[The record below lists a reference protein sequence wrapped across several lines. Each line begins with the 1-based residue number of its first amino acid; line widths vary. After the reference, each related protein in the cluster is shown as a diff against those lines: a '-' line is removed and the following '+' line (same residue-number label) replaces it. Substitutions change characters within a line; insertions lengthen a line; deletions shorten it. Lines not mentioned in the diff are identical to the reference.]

1 MNEKNN
7 IKLVLNLQFFS
18 AEDEGKTETASS
30 KKREDSRKKGQVAKS
45 IEINTAALFLAAFF
59 SLKTFGPFMKFRLE
73 NIFIETF
80 QKISVMETFFET
92 KYMSWYIANIFLS
105 IIVIVSPVLLS
116 ILVSGL
122 LASIVQVGWK
132 PSLEAMAPKFNKM
145 NPLSGFKKMF
155 SSQSIMEL
163 VKTMFKVAVLG
174 FVIYG
179 RIKTE
184 IPIFLSLIDMSI
196 TQIFAY
202 VGDLVI
208 SIGFRIAMIFCFMA
222 AADFAFQ
229 KYKFEDSIKMTKQEV
244 KDEHKQSDGD
254 PMIKSQIKQKMR
266 EMSMKRMMQSVPE
279 ADVIITNPT
288 HYAIAIKY
296 NPEKGTAPIVTA
308 KGADYIAQKIK
319 EKAAE
324 HDIQIVENKPL
335 ARTLYAVVEV
345 GDEIPPDLYK
355 TVAEILA
362 FIYNLKNT

>member
-1 MNEKNN
+1 MTTGPN

-18 AEDEGKTETASS
+18 AEDEGKTETASA

-45 IEINTAALFLAAFF
+45 QEINTAFLFFAAFMG
-59 SLKTFGPFMKFRLE
+59 LKTFGPYMQRSIE
-73 NIFIETF
+73 GIFTQSF
-80 QKISVMETFFET
+80 LRISEAETFFESI
-92 KYMSWYIANIFLS
+92 YMGRYVANIFLS
-105 IIVIVSPVLLS
+105 IIMIVGPVLIMILS
-116 ILVSGL
+116 AGII
-122 LASIVQVGWK
+122 ASVIQVGWK
-132 PSLEAMAPKFNKM
+132 PSLEPMTPKFNKL
-145 NPLSGFKKMF
+145 NPLSGFKRMF

-163 VKTMFKVAVLG
+163 VKAIFKIAVLG

-179 RIKTE
+179 RIEKE
-184 IPIFLSLIDMSI
+184 IPTFLMLIDMSLIQII
-196 TQIFAY
+196 TY

-208 SIGFRIAMIFCFMA
+208 SIGLRIAMIFTFMA
-222 AADFAFQ
+222 ILDFAYQ

-254 PMIKSQIKQKMR
+254 PQIKGKIKQKMR
-266 EMSMKRMMQSVPE
+266 EMSMQRMMQSVPE

-308 KGADYIAQKIK
+308 KGADYIAQKIR
-319 EKAAE
+319 EKATE

-335 ARTLYAVVEV
+335 ARTLYAVVEI
-345 GDEIPPDLYK
+345 GHEIPPDLYK
-355 TVAEILA
+355 AVAEILA